1 VIPKKSTEADPAD
14 IVSPIDP
21 TLDAEFRRLTSNP
34 AKTFEEWLEMGERA
48 CVRLSQDEEY
58 RRKMARFLS

>member
-1 VIPKKSTEADPAD
+1 MLPNNRADAKPKKGERLEDATF
-14 IVSPIDP
+14 
-21 TLDAEFRRLTSNP
+21 DAEFRCMTSKP
-34 AKTFEEWLEMGERA
+34 AKSFEEWLEIGERA